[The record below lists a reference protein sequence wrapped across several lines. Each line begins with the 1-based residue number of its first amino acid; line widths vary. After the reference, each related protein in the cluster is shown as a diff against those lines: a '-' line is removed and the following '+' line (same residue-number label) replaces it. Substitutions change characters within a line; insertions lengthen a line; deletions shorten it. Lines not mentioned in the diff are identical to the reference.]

1 MEQIYIDGRCEIFSD
16 FEDLIRY
23 LKSLPKYESLAEG
36 VERLVEQIVASL
48 EDQIDD
54 TDYLSSQVEDL
65 ENNLDEA
72 NANLDW
78 ANEMLTKLKEDI
90 ERGEDT
96 DNLIQTIKEMQQQL

>member
-1 MEQIYIDGRCEIFSD
+1 MEDIEV
-16 FEDLIRY
+16 Y
-23 LKSLPKYESLAEG
+23 LKS
-36 VERLVEQIVASL
+36 
-48 EDQIDD
+48 
-54 TDYLSSQVEDL
+54 DL
-65 ENNLDEA
+65 CKNLDEA